1 MPTPSTFTKYVPAA
15 KLETEIDAFNVDGL
29 SSAISSAPAEFNNST
44 LASKQAAVLF
54 CGSSDQGRTFKV
66 KFDVCD
72 NVNLKKSTSSVLSIK
87 PESENEFETI
97 VIGVAL
103 DIILA

>member
-1 MPTPSTFTKYVPAA
+1 
-15 KLETEIDAFNVDGL
+15 
-29 SSAISSAPAEFNNST
+29 
-44 LASKQAAVLF
+44 
-54 CGSSDQGRTFKV
+54 
-66 KFDVCD
+66 
-72 NVNLKKSTSSVLSIK
+72 VNLKKSTSSVLSIK